1 MILGFVLVAAAFLWL
16 IGATVRSSDRKRF
29 FGLTLLALVVGLI
42 SGFTAAWQ
50 WYIPELRATL
60 SGRMRWLENEP
71 LAAAMVS
78 YAALNKLASGNE
90 PEAKSFLGESG
101 CTLLSAAQKRATALA
116 RAEEMLGYHRIRHG
130 EIRGAEGEDT
140 TRRAALTIS
149 RSLACLS

>member
-71 LAAAMVS
+71 LGG
-78 YAALNKLASGNE
+78 GNGQLCRIE
-90 PEAKSFLGESG
+90 QTRERQRTRSEIIFG
-101 CTLLSAAQKRATALA
+101 
-116 RAEEMLGYHRIRHG
+116 RIRLH
-130 EIRGAEGEDT
+130 
-140 TRRAALTIS
+140 
-149 RSLACLS
+149 

>member
-1 MILGFVLVAAAFLWL
+1 MTLGFVLVAAAFLWL

-78 YAALNKLASGNE
+78 YAALIKLEGGKEA
-90 PEAKSFLGESG
+90 EAKSFLADQVASYYRQLKGAQQLSPDQRKILDTIESG
-101 CTLLSAAQKRATALA
+101 MSKSETLKLKLQESAS
-116 RAEEMLGYHRIRHG
+116 H
-130 EIRGAEGEDT
+130 
-140 TRRAALTIS
+140 
-149 RSLACLS
+149 